1 MTTDT
6 QPTVTQATET
16 RPSDTT
22 SAAKDRW
29 PVELRLK
36 EGRRTLEVTFD
47 DGLKGALPAELL
59 RVYSP
64 SAEVQGHG
72 SGPKMLVLGKEAV
85 QIQSI
90 DRVGTYAVRLVF
102 DDGHDT
108 GFYTWAFLADFAQTV
123 EEKRT
128 EYTKEKAT
136 A

>member
-6 QPTVTQATET
+6 TPASAT
-16 RPSDTT
+16 SHIDAG
-22 SAAKDRW
+22 AAPRGRW
-29 PVELRLK
+29 PTELRLK
-36 EGRRTLEVTFD
+36 QGRRTLAVTFD
-47 DGLKGALPAELL
+47 DGLTGALPAELL

-72 SGPKMLVLGKEAV
+72 AGPKRLVLGKEAV
-85 QIQSI
+85 RIAAI

-108 GFYTWAFLADFAQTV
+108 GFYTWAFLADFIETLDD
-123 EEKRT
+123 KRA
-128 EYTKEKAT
+128 EYARDKAG